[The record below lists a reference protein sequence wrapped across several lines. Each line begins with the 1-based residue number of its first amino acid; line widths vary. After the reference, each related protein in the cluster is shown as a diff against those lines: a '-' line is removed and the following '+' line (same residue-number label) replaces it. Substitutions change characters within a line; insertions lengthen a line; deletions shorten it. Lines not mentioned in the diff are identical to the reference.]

1 MSPFVM
7 GVTVGGLHVGD
18 IIVTLLSFSILM
30 FLLKRFAW
38 GPLIKVMEERE
49 HFVATELESAE
60 EKRIRAEKSIKEADE
75 RLEKARQEAKSI
87 VINARQS
94 ATSLEEEIIAEARLV
109 AKKMKQDA
117 EEEVEIER
125 HEVLQDM
132 QEEVTK
138 IAFQIAM
145 DIIQKEMSP
154 EDQKR
159 LVEERLKNIGDDW
172 T

>member
-1 MSPFVM
+1 MNPFVL
-7 GVTVGGLHVGD
+7 GVAVGGLYVGD
-18 IIVTLLSFSILM
+18 IIVTLLSFSILL

-38 GPLIKVMEERE
+38 GPLIKIMEERE
-49 HFVATELESAE
+49 QHVATELDSAE
-60 EKRIRAEKSIKEADE
+60 ESRKRAEKSVKEADE
-75 RLEKARQEAKSI
+75 RLEKARAEAKEI
-87 VINARQS
+87 VINAKQS
-94 ATSLEEEIIAEARLV
+94 ATGLEEEIIREARSV

-125 HEVLQDM
+125 KEVLQEM
-132 QEEVTK
+132 QEEVAQ

-159 LVEERLKNIGDDW
+159 LIKERLNNIGDDW
-172 T
+172 S